1 VSTPQNKKQKKP
13 GALWLL
19 FYGRRRRGFPWL
31 LVVVFLVVFVLA
43 LTFVVPGG
51 VDMWRA
57 VAPFLFGVLLVGA
70 LVSAIV
76 ASFRP
81 RRRR

>member
-1 VSTPQNKKQKKP
+1 
-13 GALWLL
+13 
-19 FYGRRRRGFPWL
+19 
-31 LVVVFLVVFVLA
+31 VVFLVVFVLA

-57 VAPFLFGVLLVGA
+57 VFPFVVGA
-70 LVSAIV
+70 LLLAALVFAIV
-76 ASFRP
+76 ASLLP